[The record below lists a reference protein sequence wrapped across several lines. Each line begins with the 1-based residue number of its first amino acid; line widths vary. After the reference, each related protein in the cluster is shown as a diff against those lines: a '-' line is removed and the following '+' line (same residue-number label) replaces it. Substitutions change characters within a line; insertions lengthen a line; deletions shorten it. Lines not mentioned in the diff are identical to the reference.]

1 MDQNKPSPEQV
12 AKYQKKWESS
22 QKNEYGPKEI
32 RLTKLFTDRF
42 PKNVRFTT
50 VLFKAKELNELYKT
64 RISDSHIELM
74 AKHIVEL
81 DIDQRLANQ
90 DLTLVNDIADNE
102 KTKRNYSFAAKY
114 CSFHFP
120 DDYPIY
126 DSLVAEVLCHFYQE
140 DRYSSYLANDK
151 RMHRIAKACHFY
163 QEDRYSSYFSKDDLK
178 DYPTFH
184 AVLMDFMKFYG
195 LEECSLKEIDHYLWQ
210 VGKDLKKEDTES
222 L

>member
-140 DRYSSYLANDK
+140 DRYSSY
-151 RMHRIAKACHFY
+151 
-163 QEDRYSSYFSKDDLK
+163 FSKDDLK

>member
-1 MDQNKPSPEQV
+1 MDQNKPSTEQV

-81 DIDQRLANQ
+81 DIDQRLANR
-90 DLTLVNDIADNE
+90 DLALVNDIADNE

-120 DDYPIY
+120 EDYPIY
-126 DSLVAEVLCHFYQE
+126 DSLVAEVLY
-140 DRYSSYLANDK
+140 
-151 RMHRIAKACHFY
+151 HFY

-184 AVLMDFMKFYG
+184 AVLMEFMKFYG
-195 LEECSLKEIDHYLWQ
+195 LRDFSLREIDHYLWL
-210 VGKDLKKEDTES
+210 VGNELKERKTGG